1 MIVALS
7 GGTGGAK
14 LVEGLASELDPAE
27 LTIICNTGD
36 DTIFHGLHV
45 CPDLDTI
52 VYTLAGCSDAAKG
65 WGIEN
70 DSFAALEQLGRLG
83 NDTWFRLGDKDLA
96 MHITR
101 TRLLNEGERL
111 SAVTDQ
117 MRRALGVRSTI
128 LPMTDDRV
136 ETRVTT
142 AQGEIPFQEYFVR
155 QRWSPEVSAVCF
167 AGVETC
173 QPAPGVL
180 DAIQQAELIVI
191 CPSNPVTSIGPILA
205 VPGIRA
211 AIAASSVPVV
221 GVSPIVDRAAISGPA
236 HKLMAA
242 TGFEASAYG
251 VAKCYADL
259 LDTLLVDKKDRTLS
273 GPIADLNFA
282 CIPTEIR
289 MSCHA
294 DKRRLAREVLA
305 WAQK

>member
-14 LVEGLASELDPAE
+14 LIEGLASELDPAE

-36 DTIFHGLHV
+36 DAIFHGLYV

-52 VYTLAGCSDAAKG
+52 VYTLAGCHDAAEG

-70 DSFAALEQLGRLG
+70 DSFAVLEQLRRLG
-83 NDTWFRLGDKDLA
+83 NETWFRLGDKDLA

-101 TRLLNEGERL
+101 TRLLNEGEKL
-111 SAVTDQ
+111 SAVTDR
-117 MRRALGVRSTI
+117 MRRVLGARSTI
-128 LPMTDDRV
+128 LPMSDERV

-142 AQGEIPFQEYFVR
+142 AQGEISFQEYFVR
-155 QRWSPEVSAVCF
+155 QRWSPEVSAVGF

-180 DAIQQAELIVI
+180 NAIQQAESIII

-211 AIAASSVPVV
+211 AIAASSAPVV
-221 GVSPIVDRAAISGPA
+221 GVSPIIDRVAFSGPA

-242 TGFEASAYG
+242 TGFEASAFG
-251 VAKCYADL
+251 VAKFYADL

-273 GPIADLNFA
+273 GPIADLNIA
-282 CIPTEIR
+282 CIPTEIC

-294 DKRRLAREVLA
+294 DKRRLARELLA